1 VRGVGTVRRCS
12 LGGADDAPGVP
23 TKRLDD
29 PTGRGLKSMS
39 ARKPFLHLEL
49 LERPVAPGL
58 GTVEGRYRGL
68 GPML

>member
-1 VRGVGTVRRCS
+1 VRRCS
-12 LGGADDAPGVP
+12 PGGADDAPGVP

-49 LERPVAPGL
+49 LE
-58 GTVEGRYRGL
+58 
-68 GPML
+68 